1 VVEMLLSEKLTFIMI
16 FMTIIFLVISG
27 DSGLEVFFVLILIG
41 VLILRELIETF
52 APNDLKDRM
61 NFFIYT
67 GLIIFVG
74 IVVNKIIDVLG

>member
-1 VVEMLLSEKLTFIMI
+1 MLLSEKVTLTMI
-16 FMTIIFLVISG
+16 LLTIIFLVISW
-27 DSGLEVFFVLILIG
+27 DSGLEVFVVLILIG
-41 VLILRELIETF
+41 VLILRELIESF

-74 IVVNKIIDVLG
+74 IVARKIIYVLG

>member
-1 VVEMLLSEKLTFIMI
+1 MLLSEKLTFTMI
-16 FMTIIFLVISG
+16 LLTIIFLVISG

-41 VLILRELIETF
+41 VLILRELIESF
-52 APNDLKDRM
+52 APTDLKDRM

-74 IVVNKIIDVLG
+74 IVVGKIIYILG